1 MTTAGNQERLE
12 AILSQK
18 RNAIVATIKND
29 GSPQVTPVSFTWD
42 GEVLRFSTTKGRAKY
57 FNLRRDA
64 RVTVLIDSPQGYAVL
79 YGQAE
84 MDDNPQSILERI
96 RAIRRKNQGDEKAD
110 ALTWEELA
118 LEQRVLITVRPERII
133 GP

>member
-1 MTTAGNQERLE
+1 MTTAGQEQLE

-18 RNAIVATIKND
+18 RNAVVATIKKD

-79 YGQAE
+79 YGRAE

-96 RAIRRKNQGDEKAD
+96 RAIRRKYQGDEKAD

-118 LEQRVLITVRPERII
+118 RDQRVLITLRPERIL
-133 GP
+133 GL